1 MPQKILVN
9 KPITTY
15 CVGMSKIDFLFLFS
29 IFIFSFYFF
38 TSIHPLYIF
47 DTDDWINM
55 ATWRTLYPSTVN
67 YNPSKIIP
75 EVLFP
80 LVSLFSIK
88 ILYPII
94 DDYVITLN
102 IGIAFFYSVIIT
114 FYFATVYQSLKQLR
128 KSRK

>member
-9 KPITTY
+9 KPITSY

-55 ATWRTLYPSTVN
+55 AMWRTLYPSTVN
-67 YNPSKIIP
+67 YNPSKILP

-94 DDYVITLN
+94 DRLCYYLKHRN
-102 IGIAFFYSVIIT
+102 CFFLQCHHNFLFCNCLSVFKT
-114 FYFATVYQSLKQLR
+114 
-128 KSRK
+128 KSIFL